1 LVEELVRALPKQAK
15 SPFTAQIKKEHKTEK
30 VIENATNGFGDTI
43 DRVIDEIMDLAP
55 IPKPVATLAKA
66 AKKVVV
72 ETLKKAWNFF
82 FD

>member
-1 LVEELVRALPKQAK
+1 
-15 SPFTAQIKKEHKTEK
+15 
-30 VIENATNGFGDTI
+30 
-43 DRVIDEIMDLAP
+43 MDLAP